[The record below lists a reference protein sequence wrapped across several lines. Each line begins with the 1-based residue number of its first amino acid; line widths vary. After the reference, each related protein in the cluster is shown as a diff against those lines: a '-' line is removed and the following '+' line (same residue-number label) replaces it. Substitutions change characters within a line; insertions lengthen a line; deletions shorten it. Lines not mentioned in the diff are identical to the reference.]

1 MTWLIWRQ
9 HRLEGLVATLLVVP
23 TLVLV
28 AVFFI
33 TAQPLVHLANTA
45 CPGDSCSS
53 ASQAFLDR
61 FGTLRLVIKDIL
73 IGLPALA
80 GVFIGAPLLAR
91 EFEQGTDQLVWSQGI
106 TRQRWLLAKLGL
118 LRAATVLLAILL
130 GVAGRIWFEA
140 QPVLNSSQWQE
151 YDIQGPAYASY
162 AFFSLALGIA
172 AGAAIGR
179 TVPAMAVALVGY
191 VGVRLAIVFLAR
203 PNFLPPLQ
211 WDVSTNLAGQLDAW
225 MLGDQKHFDLQGHPL
240 SDLSWQAAVN
250 TCSQIQGPWGSC
262 LRDHGAVVLQ
272 AYQPGDRFWLFQSIE
287 AAVFVGLG
295 IILLGLTVWV
305 IGRRS

>member
-1 MTWLIWRQ
+1 VTWLVWRQ
-9 HRLEGLVATLLVVP
+9 HRVEALAAALLVVP
-23 TLVLV
+23 TLALV
-28 AVFFI
+28 AIFFI
-33 TAQPLVHLANTA
+33 LAQPMVHLVNSA

-53 ASQAFLDR
+53 TGQAFLDQ
-61 FGTLRLVIKDIL
+61 FGTLRILIKGVL
-73 IGLPALA
+73 IGLPVFGGL
-80 GVFIGAPLLAR
+80 FIGAPLLAR

-106 TRQRWLLAKLGL
+106 TRRHWLFVKLGL
-118 LRAATVLLAILL
+118 VSAVIVLLAASLA
-130 GVAGRIWFEA
+130 VAGHIWFEA
-140 QPVLNSSQWQE
+140 QPATNSSQWQE
-151 YDIQGPAYASY
+151 FDIQGPAYVSY
-162 AFFSLALGIA
+162 AFFSLALGIT

-179 TVPAMAVALVGY
+179 TVPAMAVALIGY

-225 MLGDQKHFDLQGHPL
+225 MLGDQKHFDLQGHAL
-240 SDLSWQAAVN
+240 SDSSWQSAVN

-287 AAVFVGLG
+287 AAIFVSLG
-295 IILLGLTVWV
+295 IVLLGLTVWV
-305 IGRRS
+305 VGRRS